1 MYSVTCV
8 LSSLPKSNYT
18 HDLIVL
24 YVYEN
29 RSTALVFGKK
39 GKFQTHCL
47 NMSWFQANRLNVIV
61 FINDIATNPLFTD
74 SLWISLFV
82 IFHSMDVIQGAQA
95 EKYKH
100 SRIHTRTHTHRHT
113 FIQNLYVHARFIRVQ
128 FLYRA
133 TNSFEMEKI
142 HQQRVTNSIWKSLNQ
157 IYLACFPFGY
167 TSYTVFS
174 FFFSI

>member
-1 MYSVTCV
+1 MLESVMI
-8 LSSLPKSNYT
+8 SSQPLECDCIYKRHSDKPPLHWFPLNF
-18 HDLIVL
+18 IVCH
-24 YVYEN
+24 
-29 RSTALVFGKK
+29 FP
-39 GKFQTHCL
+39 F
-47 NMSWFQANRLNVIV
+47 
-61 FINDIATNPLFTD
+61 D
-74 SLWISLFV
+74 
-82 IFHSMDVIQGAQA
+82 DVIQGAQA
-95 EKYKH
+95 EKNKH